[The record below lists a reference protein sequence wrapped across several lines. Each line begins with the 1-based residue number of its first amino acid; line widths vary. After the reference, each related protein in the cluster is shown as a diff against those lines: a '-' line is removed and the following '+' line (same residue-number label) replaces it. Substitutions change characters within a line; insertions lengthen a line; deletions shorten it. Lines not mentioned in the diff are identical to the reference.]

1 MATMAGGVALGSVA
15 GSAITGTILYIFAL
29 LSVTFLAVP

>member
-15 GSAITGTILYIFAL
+15 GSAITGTILTNL
-29 LSVTFLAVP
+29 PREGWG

>member
-15 GSAITGTILYIFAL
+15 GNAITGTILNIFAL
-29 LSVTFLAVP
+29 LSVTLLAIP